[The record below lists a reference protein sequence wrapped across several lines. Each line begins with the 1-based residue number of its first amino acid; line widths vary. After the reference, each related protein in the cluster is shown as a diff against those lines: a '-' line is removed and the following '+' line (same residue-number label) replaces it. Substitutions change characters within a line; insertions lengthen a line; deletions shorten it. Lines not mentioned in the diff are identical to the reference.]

1 MLRQASSRFL
11 TPAIRSS
18 YRPLSTSTP
27 TLIKIKSGS
36 KPKSSTPTPSSSS
49 GSESGQPSPA
59 ERPPTV
65 PEDIKPS
72 KPFEPVTSSPNNTAT
87 STPSSSTISGTET
100 ASTSSSSSTAQT
112 TSGDIPEVPLTPPE
126 PSTTTS
132 TATTPAVEAETEV
145 PTDYSKIKLPS
156 LDIDPEQQFNA
167 IEQPKES
174 EESEENKDKQK
185 RTTGAGKKEYVSSME
200 KRRKMWIRYG
210 YGALLIGG
218 TAAIF
223 TQGGQNEEPTINDKG
238 EKEGPFDRFKNNV
251 SELLDY
257 FNKPAFKTLLPD
269 PLPPPHQRPYTLVI
283 DLEGL
288 LVHSSWD
295 RVSGWKTVKRPGVDY
310 FLGYLSQF
318 YEIVLFTSQPL
329 YTAAPVAEK
338 LDPYQAFL
346 PYRLFREATRYVNG
360 KVVKDLSYL
369 NRDLSKVIML
379 DTNSEH
385 SELQPENSIIIN
397 PWGGEPRDKGLVEM
411 IPFLESIG
419 IFNPADVRPILKAYE
434 GKNIPVEYAK
444 KEAEAKEKAI
454 QEWERL
460 HPSSIA
466 GTGSSWLSSAF
477 GSVAAPGQSR
487 PNQPMTYL
495 EQKRAQAQKIYQE
508 EQKYWAEHADEF
520 KKLIEED
527 KQRQIAEMKGSLLGM
542 LSGPPKPPTETPSEF
557 AK

>member
-1 MLRQASSRFL
+1 MLRQSASRLL
-11 TPAIRSS
+11 TPALRSYRS
-18 YRPLSTSTP
+18 RPLSTTTP
-27 TLIKIKSGS
+27 SLIKIRSS
-36 KPKSSTPTPSSSS
+36 NPKPPQPPSSNN
-49 GSESGQPSPA
+49 QPSPA

-65 PEDIKPS
+65 PEDISTS
-72 KPFEPVTSSPNNTAT
+72 KPFEPITSSPAGATPPKNTAAGP
-87 STPSSSTISGTET
+87 TPTQVEAG
-100 ASTSSSSSTAQT
+100 AD
-112 TSGDIPEVPLTPPE
+112 GVPLTPPLPE
-126 PSTTTS
+126 GHPPPKATEAS
-132 TATTPAVEAETEV
+132 TATPTPEAEAEPATGVPLEPPTPEAAAEEL

-156 LDIDPEQQFNA
+156 LDIDPEAQA
-167 IEQPKES
+167 SIAEPES
-174 EESEENKDKQK
+174 ETEQREK
-185 RTTGAGKKEYVSSME
+185 RTGAGKREDKTSAE
-200 KRRKMWIRYG
+200 KTRRVWIRYG
-210 YGALLIGG
+210 YAALAVGGIAAVLTKSSDEGATGSTPENQEGIV
-218 TAAIF
+218 TKFTNNISEIF
-223 TQGGQNEEPTINDKG
+223 
-238 EKEGPFDRFKNNV
+238 
-251 SELLDY
+251 DY

-295 RVSGWKTVKRPGVDY
+295 RASGWKTAKRPGVDY

-318 YEIVLFTSQPL
+318 YEIVLFSSAPL

-338 LDPYQAFL
+338 LDPYQAYL

-369 NRDLSKVIML
+369 NRDLSKVILL

-385 SELQPENSIIIN
+385 AELQPENSIIIK
-397 PWGGEPRDKGLVEM
+397 PWNGQPRDKGLVEM

-444 KEAEAKEKAI
+444 KEAEAKQKAI
-454 QEWERL
+454 EEWERM
-460 HPSSIA
+460 HPSAISGA
-466 GTGSSWLSSAF
+466 GSGWLSSMF
-477 GSVAAPGQSR
+477 GSVAAPGQTR

-542 LSGPPKPPTETPSEF
+542 LTGPKPQESEQ
-557 AK
+557 KK

>member
-1 MLRQASSRFL
+1 MLRQASSRLL
-11 TPAIRSS
+11 TPALRSYRS
-18 YRPLSTSTP
+18 RPLSTTSKTF
-27 TLIKIKSGS
+27 IKIKSSKSSPPPS
-36 KPKSSTPTPSSSS
+36 KPSATS
-49 GSESGQPSPA
+49 QPSPA

-65 PEDIKPS
+65 PEDIPTS
-72 KPFEPVTSSPNNTAT
+72 KPFEPITSSPTGTTPPRATAAG
-87 STPSSSTISGTET
+87 S
-100 ASTSSSSSTAQT
+100 AQ
-112 TSGDIPEVPLTPPE
+112 PEPAADGVPLTPPQPE
-126 PSTTTS
+126 GNPPPPPSTAGIPPSETETKPS
-132 TATTPAVEAETEV
+132 VDVPLEPPTPEAAAEEV

-156 LDIDPEQQFNA
+156 LDIDPEAQA
-167 IEQPKES
+167 SIAEPEAEKEQRE
-174 EESEENKDKQK
+174 K
-185 RTTGAGKKEYVSSME
+185 RTGAGKREDKTSAE
-200 KRRKMWIRYG
+200 KTRRVWIRYG
-210 YGALLIGG
+210 YAALAVGG
-218 TAAIF
+218 IAAVLTKGSEEVATGSTPE
-223 TQGGQNEEPTINDKG
+223 TQ
-238 EKEGPFDRFKNNV
+238 EGIVTRITNNI
-251 SELLDY
+251 SEMFDY

-295 RVSGWKTVKRPGVDY
+295 RASGWKTAKRPGVDY

-318 YEIVLFTSQPL
+318 YEIVLFSSAPL

-338 LDPYQAFL
+338 LDPYQAYL

-369 NRDLSKVIML
+369 NRDLSKVVLL
-379 DTNSEH
+379 DTNAEH
-385 SELQPENSIIIN
+385 AELQPENSIIIK
-397 PWGGEPRDKGLVEM
+397 PWNGEVRDKGLVEM

-444 KEAEAKEKAI
+444 KEAEAKQKAV
-454 QEWERL
+454 QEWERM
-460 HPSSIA
+460 HPSAVA
-466 GTGSSWLSSAF
+466 GAGSGWLSNVF
-477 GSVAAPGQSR
+477 GSVAAPGQTR

-542 LSGPPKPPTETPSEF
+542 LGGPSKPQEAEQ
-557 AK
+557 KK